1 MAYFLIEDFKAG
13 LDARR
18 MAVSSVPGSLLELT
32 NAHITRGGEIEK
44 RPAFVPV
51 SSLPSDSFGLHAVG
65 TALYTFGS
73 AASVTIPPD
82 APANLTYQQLSHPSA
97 LNMTKILHTST
108 FNGLPYVIAQ
118 YDDGSV
124 WHFYNGSRISDWEDG
139 RARASFTVTGGTAGG
154 VQATASFEVTGGINS
169 PSDTI
174 SQIRI
179 GTFPLISGIV
189 QHDGSNT
196 STAASVANAINSFV
210 GSPDFTAVA
219 AGSTVTITAVTP
231 GTTYNGMTLSVTTN
245 GSFTVGSLVNATGGV
260 DNAVALITV
269 NGVRITGA
277 PVLHT
282 GDDAETAEAVA
293 AEINNYSSSP
303 DYFATSV
310 GAKVNVVS
318 VTGGTG
324 PNGYGVFIVNAGD
337 VTTSTTSTSM
347 AGGAATAGTY
357 IPGEYAKPA
366 KAKMYS
372 VAGSALHFSKIDDPT
387 DLFDTVGGAGFVN
400 LSNSAEGSE
409 VLTAIANYQT
419 NLAIFSERTVQIW
432 FIDVDAA
439 ANQQLQVLNN
449 TGAIAPR
456 SIVEWGDAD
465 VFYLS
470 ESGIR
475 SLRSRDAYNAAFTSD
490 VGNAID
496 ELITAELRTNRLAAQ
511 NAIGIL
517 EPRDGRYMLAIGEK
531 IYVFS
536 YFSASKVSAWST
548 YEPGFAVEAWGI
560 VGRKLYCR
568 ADNQLYLFGGD
579 DGATY
584 DNSTVTVQLPYL
596 DASSPATKK
605 SFYGLDIA
613 CEGQWTIETCTDPND
628 LTKRQTVATVYET
641 TYDLGHAT
649 LQEYGTTLAFRL
661 TNNLT
666 GPAKIGNLVLHYTG
680 GEAG

>member
-1 MAYFLIEDFKAG
+1 MPYFLIEDFKAG
-13 LDARR
+13 LDTRR
-18 MAVSSVPGSLLELT
+18 MAVSSVPGSLLQLT

-51 SSLPSDSFGLHAVG
+51 SSLPAGSFGLHAVG
-65 TALYTFGS
+65 TSLYTFGS
-73 AASVTIPPD
+73 AAGVTLPAD
-82 APANLTYQQLSHPSA
+82 APANLTYQQLSHPSS
-97 LNMTKILHTST
+97 LDMTKILHTSS

-118 YDDGSV
+118 YNDGSV
-124 WHFYNGSRISDWEDG
+124 WHFYNGSRIGSWEDG

-154 VQATASFEVTGGINS
+154 IQATASFDVTGGINS
-169 PSDTI
+169 PSDTV

-179 GTFPLISGIV
+179 GTYPLISGTV
-189 QHDGSNT
+189 QHDGNNS
-196 STAASVANAINSFV
+196 STASALANAINSFT
-210 GSPDFTAVA
+210 GSPDFTASA
-219 AGSTVTITAVTP
+219 SGTTVTITAVTP
-231 GTTYNGMTLSVTTN
+231 GTAFNGMTLAVTTS

-260 DNAVALITV
+260 DNSIALITV
-269 NGVRITGA
+269 NGVRINGS
-277 PVLHT
+277 PILHT
-282 GDDAETAEAVA
+282 GDNTTTAAAVA
-293 AEINNYSSSP
+293 AAINDYPSSP

-310 GAKVNVVS
+310 GDKVNVVA
-318 VTGGTG
+318 VDGGTT
-324 PNGYGVFIVNAGD
+324 PNGYGVVLVNTGD
-337 VTTSTTSTSM
+337 ATTSTTLTSL
-347 AGGAATAGTY
+347 AGGAATPSTY
-357 IPGEYAKPA
+357 IPGEFAKTA

-372 VAGSALHFSKIDDPT
+372 VSGSALHFSKIDDPT
-387 DLFDTVGGAGFVN
+387 DITDTVGGAGFVN

-409 VLTAIANYQT
+409 ALTAIASYQT
-419 NLAIFSERTVQIW
+419 NLAVFSERTVQIW

-449 TGAIAPR
+449 TGAVAPR
-456 SIVEWGDAD
+456 SVVEWGDAD

-496 ELITAELRTNRLAAQ
+496 SLITDELRTNRLAAQ
-511 NAIGIL
+511 DAVGVL
-517 EPRDGRYMLAIGEK
+517 EPRDGRYMLAIGDK

-548 YEPGFAVEAWGI
+548 YEPGFSVEAWAI

-568 ADNQLYLFGGD
+568 ADNNLYLFGGD

-605 SFYGLDIA
+605 SFTGLDIA

-628 LTKRQTVATVYET
+628 LTVRQTVATVHET
-641 TYDLGHAT
+641 TYDLGHAS

-661 TNNLT
+661 TNNT
-666 GPAKIGNLVLHYTG
+666 SGAAKIGNLVLHYTS